1 MAGRDEPHDRD
12 ADDWFDEPQPRR
24 GPRMR
29 PNDRRGRADA
39 PSATAAGADDW
50 LGAGT
55 ARPLRRPRLGPLD
68 ALSERGRAIAALGA
82 ALVVLLIIGLAVG
95 GVFSSS
101 KPRTAASLTTTGAA
115 GTTTAPTATKPSRV
129 AAPSVP
135 LKPGDSGAQVKVLQ
149 RALARLGYA
158 SGAVDGSY
166 GPSTQAA
173 VAKFQHAAGLTADGV
188 VGPKTRTAL
197 RTALNNP

>member
-1 MAGRDEPHDRD
+1 MAGRDEPHGRD
-12 ADDWFDEPQPRR
+12 ADDWFDDPQPRR
-24 GPRMR
+24 GSRAR
-29 PNDRRGRADA
+29 PDDR
-39 PSATAAGADDW
+39 STTAGADDW
-50 LGAGT
+50 LGAGS
-55 ARPLRRPRLGPLD
+55 ARPLRRRPRLGPLD

-101 KPRTAASLTTTGAA
+101 KARTTTSLTVTSAG
-115 GTTTAPTATKPSRV
+115 GTTTAPTLTKPSRI

-149 RALARLGYA
+149 RALATLGYA

-188 VGPKTRTAL
+188 VGAKTRSAI
-197 RTALNNP
+197 RTALNNR

>member
-1 MAGRDEPHDRD
+1 MAGRDEPHGQDS
-12 ADDWFDEPQPRR
+12 DDWFDEPQPPR
-24 GPRMR
+24 GPRAR

-50 LGAGT
+50 LGAGN

-95 GVFSSS
+95 GVFSGS
-101 KPRTAASLTTTGAA
+101 KPRTAASPTTTGLA
-115 GTTTAPTATKPSRV
+115 GRTTAPTVTKPSRI

-149 RALARLGYA
+149 RALASLGYS
-158 SGAVDGSY
+158 SGAIDGSY
-166 GPSTQAA
+166 GPSTQNA
-173 VAKFQHAAGLTADGV
+173 VAKFQRAAGLTADGV
-188 VGPKTRTAL
+188 VGPQTRRAL
-197 RTALNNP
+197 RAALKSP

>member
-1 MAGRDEPHDRD
+1 
-12 ADDWFDEPQPRR
+12 
-24 GPRMR
+24 
-29 PNDRRGRADA
+29 
-39 PSATAAGADDW
+39 
-50 LGAGT
+50 
-55 ARPLRRPRLGPLD
+55 
-68 ALSERGRAIAALGA
+68 
-82 ALVVLLIIGLAVG
+82 LIIGLAVG

-188 VGPKTRTAL
+188 VGPKTRRAI
-197 RTALNNP
+197 RTALNNR